1 MVTFNEH
8 LKSIL
13 EKILISHDM
22 LAKLEDNFGDLDI
35 IKKQLFKING
45 FFQVILDKFDTLE
58 SPSSDF
64 LDLKSKI
71 EFNLE
76 NYSFEKELE
85 TMSELY
91 SEDSKRLKNIRL
103 KILESLESN
112 QLMEKIECMLENV

>member
-76 NYSFEKELE
+76 NYSFEKEIE